1 MHIYWI
7 FLGDKI
13 LWNLLYHF
21 DSDSQHNISL
31 LYKVGPNKLLK
42 KTLDHQVRAQW
53 YEIVE
58 MKLQI
63 HTHTHLLVQ
72 SCGENAVPQE
82 LGCGWQQ
89 FGEAGKR
96 QSLYL
101 QLVSQSKS
109 PTTFFFMVLHH
120 MMVGR
125 DLKEGEKEGIRRR
138 LLLADLL
145 RVVDLGVV

>member
-1 MHIYWI
+1 L
-7 FLGDKI
+7 F
-13 LWNLLYHF
+13 
-21 DSDSQHNISL
+21 
-31 LYKVGPNKLLK
+31 
-42 KTLDHQVRAQW
+42 
-53 YEIVE
+53 
-58 MKLQI
+58 
-63 HTHTHLLVQ
+63 VQ

-125 DLKEGEKEGIRRR
+125 DLREGEKEGKGGHQEKTFVGRPFESSRFGS
-138 LLLADLL
+138 
-145 RVVDLGVV
+145 VVDTRYLQATWVWGA